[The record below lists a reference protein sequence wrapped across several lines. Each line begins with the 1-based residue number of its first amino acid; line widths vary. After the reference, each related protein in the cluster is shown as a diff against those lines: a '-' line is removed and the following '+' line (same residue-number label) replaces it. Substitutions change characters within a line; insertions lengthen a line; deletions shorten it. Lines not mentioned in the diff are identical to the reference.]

1 MPRGEPTDFGYESS
15 LTMSTRAEHS
25 TGEALVGLL
34 EAYGVDTIFGIP
46 GVHNVEMYRALPRS
60 GIRHILVRHEQGAG
74 FMADGYARATGKP
87 GVCFTI
93 TGPGLLNILTP
104 MGQAWSDSS
113 NMLVIASA
121 LDMADSAQ
129 GRGRLHEMID
139 QRAAAASVT
148 NLHMRA
154 YTPKDVRD
162 SLARAFAQFASGRP
176 KPAYLEIPLDML
188 KQPAGEGWVPRAMPG
203 RALPEPG
210 QIAAAVARLNDAK
223 RPLMIL
229 GGGALQAGAAAVA
242 IAEKLG
248 APVLTTTA
256 GKGAIPEDHPLC
268 LGYKLG
274 FDAAPDFIRQSD
286 AILCAGSQLSET
298 DFWDEVVIDRNLIR
312 IDIDAD
318 ALARP
323 HTAEIAIKADA
334 RAALEA
340 IAQGLAGHRSETQTR
355 LEKRVIDEVEWV
367 VSDRNREIL
376 VKVLEVLREALPRET
391 IVCSDMTQIAYVA
404 NQTFPVY
411 EPRTWF
417 HPVGFG
423 TLGFALPA
431 GIGAKLGR
439 PDKPV
444 AVLIGDYG
452 LQYTLNEIGTAV
464 EHKLP
469 VIILLWNNERLGAIH
484 DNMVLFGIQPNNVTL
499 RNPDFQ
505 MLARAYG
512 CNAEKPSS
520 LKALAAAIKAA
531 LAAEGPTLIE
541 MTPRMAGG

>member
-1 MPRGEPTDFGYESS
+1 MTS
-15 LTMSTRAEHS
+15 RAELS

-46 GVHNVEMYRALPRS
+46 GVHNIEMYRALPRS
-60 GIRHILVRHEQGAG
+60 KIRHVLVRHEQGAG

-104 MGQAWSDSS
+104 MAQAWSDSS
-113 NMLVIASA
+113 SVLVISSA

-148 NLHMRA
+148 SLHMRA

-162 SLARAFAQFASGRP
+162 GLARAFSHFASQRP
-176 KPAYLEIPLDML
+176 RPAYLEIPLDML
-188 KQPAGEGWVPRAMPG
+188 KVPAGEGWTARPLPRRP
-203 RALPEPG
+203 RPQPD
-210 QIAAAVARLNDAK
+210 QIDAAVARLNAAR
-223 RPLMIL
+223 RPLLIL
-229 GGGALQAGAAAVA
+229 GGGALDGGQAALA
-242 IAEKLG
+242 IAERLN

-256 GKGAIPEDHPLC
+256 GKGAIPADHPLC

-274 FDAAPDFIRQSD
+274 FADAPNYIRKSD

-298 DFWDEVVIDRNLIR
+298 DFWNEVVIDRNLIR
-312 IDIDAD
+312 IDIDPD
-318 ALARP
+318 SLARP
-323 HTAEIAIKADA
+323 HTAEIAIQADA
-334 RAALEA
+334 RSALEA
-340 IAQGLAGHRSETQTR
+340 IAEGLERHAGKARQHPPAGRHDEIEAVVTDQTR
-355 LEKRVIDEVEWV
+355 G
-367 VSDRNREIL
+367 IL
-376 VKVLEVLREALPRET
+376 ATVLATVREALPRDA

-404 NQTFPVY
+404 NQVFPAH

-431 GIGAKLGR
+431 GIGAKFGR
-439 PDKPV
+439 PDTPV

-452 LQYTLNEIGTAV
+452 LQYTLNELGTAA

-469 VIILLWNNERLGAIH
+469 IVILMWNNESLGAIH
-484 DNMVLFGIQPNNVTL
+484 DNMVAHGIQPNAVTL
-499 RNPDFQ
+499 KNPDFQ

-512 CNAEKPSS
+512 CRAEKPAS
-520 LKALAAAIKAA
+520 LKALAAAITAA
-531 LAAEGPTLIE
+531 LAADGPTLIE
-541 MTPRMAGG
+541 MTPRMVTGS

>member
-1 MPRGEPTDFGYESS
+1 
-15 LTMSTRAEHS
+15 MSKRAELS

-60 GIRHILVRHEQGAG
+60 GIKHVLVRHEQGAG

-104 MGQAWSDSS
+104 IGQAWSDSIS
-113 NMLVIASA
+113 VLVISSA

-139 QRAAAASVT
+139 QRAAAAAVT

-162 SLARAFAQFASGRP
+162 GIARAFTNFASQRP
-176 KPAYLEIPLDML
+176 RPAYLEIPLDIL
-188 KQPAGEGWVPRAMPG
+188 KVAAGEGWHLRT
-203 RALPEPG
+203 LPQRPLPHAG
-210 QIAAAVARLNDAK
+210 QIAAAAAKLNAAK
-223 RPLMIL
+223 RPLIIL
-229 GGGALQAGAAAVA
+229 GGGALDGGAAALM
-242 IAEKLG
+242 IAEQLK
-248 APVLTTTA
+248 APILTTTA
-256 GKGAIPEDHPLC
+256 GKGAVPEDHPLC
-268 LGYKLG
+268 MGYRMG
-274 FDAAPDFIRQSD
+274 RVPVVDFIRSCD

-298 DFWDEVVIDRNLIR
+298 DFWQDGVVIDRNLIR

-318 ALARP
+318 SLAQP
-323 HTAEIAIKADA
+323 HTAEIAIQADA
-334 RAALEA
+334 RTTLEA
-340 IAQGLAGHRSETQTR
+340 IAVHLAAHAPHGQEDIAESGKDYLH
-355 LEKRVIDEVEWV
+355 DV
-367 VSDRNREIL
+367 VTDARRQIL
-376 VKVLEVLREALPRET
+376 TTILEVIRKALPRDT

-404 NQTFPVY
+404 NEVFPVY
-411 EPRTWF
+411 EPHTWI

-431 GIGAKLGR
+431 GIGAKFGR
-439 PDKPV
+439 PSAPV

-452 LQYTLNEIGTAV
+452 FQYTLNELGTAA

-469 VIILLWNNERLGAIH
+469 IVILVWNNESLGAIY
-484 DNMVLFGIQPNNVTL
+484 DNMVRSGIQPNAVTL
-499 RNPDFQ
+499 KNPDFQ
-505 MLARAYG
+505 MLAKAYG
-512 CNAEKPSS
+512 CHAEKPAS
-520 LKALAAAIKAA
+520 LKALAAAIKTA
-531 LAAEGPTLIE
+531 LAADGPTVIE
-541 MTPRMAGG
+541 MTPRMVND